1 MKKLALVIGFIS
13 ILSTSAYA
21 GGIVCK
27 PNMYGG
33 QTCVYSPY
41 AF

>member
-1 MKKLALVIGFIS
+1 MKKLALVIGIIS
-13 ILSTSAYA
+13 IFSTSAYA

-27 PNMYGG
+27 PNVWGG